1 MGLIKLRKAI
11 LSCLLSFISVVYI
24 LRDQRQKHF
33 GCPIKPVP
41 APYQNVL
48 IFSLLKDTKMAILK
62 PPRQILVLHKTAQ
75 HGNFIRQKKK
85 SLYAECADP
94 FYSSLFSLC
103 SLSAQPSPSH
113 MKLLYIRILAIH
125 SISLRY
131 KKQISNFSKFVPKLK
146 TSPFP
151 QQEQIF
157 QLKSCQKM

>member
-1 MGLIKLRKAI
+1 
-11 LSCLLSFISVVYI
+11 
-24 LRDQRQKHF
+24 
-33 GCPIKPVP
+33 
-41 APYQNVL
+41 
-48 IFSLLKDTKMAILK
+48 
-62 PPRQILVLHKTAQ
+62 
-75 HGNFIRQKKK
+75 
-85 SLYAECADP
+85 
-94 FYSSLFSLC
+94 
-103 SLSAQPSPSH
+103 